1 MGRIEH
7 TLLDEGRASS
17 PTDLRP
23 SRTPTIPQK
32 LQMFLDRN
40 MGRGTPK
47 DARPGPCL
55 LLDLDHVRRVAFGR
69 VLEPNAQLVL
79 LEDPQPLQLRG
90 YQLQG
95 V

>member
-32 LQMFLDRN
+32 CQMFLSKA
-40 MGRGTPK
+40 MGQDPE
-47 DARPGPCL
+47 
-55 LLDLDHVRRVAFGR
+55 
-69 VLEPNAQLVL
+69 EPRAGAS
-79 LEDPQPLQLRG
+79 EEEP
-90 YQLQG
+90 
-95 V
+95 